1 MPIFLCNKQAA
12 FGLACY
18 RRKRLLPLDYD
29 NRHEPFFRCIS
40 SMDFP
45 NNIMFIRYQLL
56 ARLVKMWKENELL
69 EKVDRLPVEL
79 HPRKQ
84 KPLGRCCVYKER
96 AVTKYKTMAMMGFD
110 MTDETDETERLS
122 TYAARMMERKEI
134 DSEKSI
140 LSVMDEACSSCVKIN
155 YEVTNLCRGCAA
167 RPCYNN
173 CPKDAIHYDSEGKAY
188 IDHEKCISCGRCHQ
202 VCPYHAIV
210 YIPVPCEE
218 ACPVKAIS
226 KDEYGVEHIDPE
238 KCIYC
243 GKCLNACPFGAIFDQ
258 CAVFDVLNRIKEGRQ
273 VVAMVAPSVLAQFKQ
288 PVEKVFGALKAI
300 GFSDVLEVAYG
311 AEETIR
317 REAEEFKEK
326 LESGAAFMTTSCCS
340 AYVQLARKH
349 IPEIMPYVSST
360 GSPMYYV
367 AEYARK
373 KHPEALTVFIAPCA
387 SKKAEGRENPN
398 VDFVW
403 TFRELD
409 AVIEGMEI
417 DMAACEDFTPEEH
430 AGHDAHGFAKTG
442 GVFTAVKNMVG
453 DPELQGTLIADLNK
467 KNIAALRAYAK
478 TGKCPTRMIE
488 VMACPGGCISGPC
501 ACNEG
506 MAAIRQFDAELKK
519 KE

>member
-1 MPIFLCNKQAA
+1 MAYN
-12 FGLACY
+12 
-18 RRKRLLPLDYD
+18 
-29 NRHEPFFRCIS
+29 
-40 SMDFP
+40 

-56 ARLVKMWKENELL
+56 AQLVKMWKDDELL
-69 EKVDRLPVEL
+69 AKIDRLPIDL

-96 AVTKYKTMAMMGFD
+96 AVTKYKTIAMMGFD
-110 MTDETDETERLS
+110 MADETDETERLS
-122 TYAARMMERKEI
+122 NYAQRMLERDNI
-134 DSEKSI
+134 RPDKSI

-155 YEVTNLCRGCAA
+155 YEVSNLCRGCAA

-173 CPKDAIHYDSEGKAY
+173 CPKDAISYDADGKAY
-188 IDHEKCISCGRCHQ
+188 INHEKCISCGKCHQ
-202 VCPYHAIV
+202 ACPYHAIV

-226 KDEYGVEHIDPE
+226 KDEYGIEHIDPK

-243 GKCLNACPFGAIFDQ
+243 GKCLNACPFGAIFDT
-258 CAVFDVLNRIKEGRQ
+258 CSVFDVLKRIKAGRK

-288 PVEKVFGALKAI
+288 PIEKVFGTLKAL
-300 GFSDVLEVAYG
+300 GFDDVIEVAYG

-326 LESGAAFMTTSCCS
+326 LEEGAAFMTTSCCS
-340 AYVQLARKH
+340 AYVQLAKKH
-349 IPEIMPYVSST
+349 IPEILPYVSST
-360 GSPMYYV
+360 GSPMRYT

-373 KHPEALTVFIAPCA
+373 KHPDGVNVFIAPCA
-387 SKKAEGRENPN
+387 SKKSEGRADPD

-409 AVIEGMEI
+409 AVIEGYGI
-417 DMAACEDFTPEEH
+417 DMDQVEDFVPEET

-442 GVFTAVKNMVG
+442 GVFAAVKNMVG
-453 DPELQGTLIADLNK
+453 DPTLQGTIVADLNK
-467 KNIAALRAYAK
+467 KSIAQLRAFAK

-506 MAAIRQFDAELKK
+506 MNAIRQFDAELKK